1 MYEMSLK
8 MVVILF
14 GYVSMDWWDLA
25 SSRLPIFPLSVAIS
39 WQCQNYVL
47 SLDI

>member
-25 SSRLPIFPLSVAIS
+25 SSLPIFPLSVAIS